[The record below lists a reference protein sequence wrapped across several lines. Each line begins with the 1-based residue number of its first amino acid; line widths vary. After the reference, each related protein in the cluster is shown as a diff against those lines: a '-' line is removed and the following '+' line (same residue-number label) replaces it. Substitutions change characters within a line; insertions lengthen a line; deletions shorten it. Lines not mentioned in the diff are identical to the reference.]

1 LLPPAGRRYGVVGDG
16 KPPHSAGEAGRFS
29 RGRAGRLTALV
40 LALALAAAG
49 AAARETAGPVPQ
61 RTEKLVIAV
70 QPTFAVAEMM
80 ETVKPLERF
89 LEERLPGVDVEIYI
103 PLSQAGV
110 IEALRFGQAHVAFM
124 GPWAAH
130 LAVEMAGA
138 ELALAEVREV
148 VVDGKK
154 TEGTYYY
161 SYWVV
166 PKDSP
171 LQSLAE
177 LKGKGVCFPSPVSGS
192 GYVAPMGRLVELKLV
207 DRGSGEAD
215 PRSFFRD
222 VLFAGGYGQCWQ
234 VLRSGQVDASVIA
247 GDVPERLFNEVLAN
261 TRVLEKQGPLPSHAV
276 LLSSRLAE
284 PLRSRAVEA
293 IAALGA
299 PEYRPLMRRFISG
312 IFTGF
317 QRSTPAEHL
326 GAFRRYLELTG
337 LRFTERIGR

>member
-1 LLPPAGRRYGVVGDG
+1 VKESIDANEELTPRRISRG
-16 KPPHSAGEAGRFS
+16 AAGRF
-29 RGRAGRLTALV
+29 AAAV
-40 LALALAAAG
+40 LAVMLVAATAAAG
-49 AAARETAGPVPQ
+49 EPAAPQ
-61 RTEKLVIAV
+61 RAQKLVVAV
-70 QPTFAVAEMM
+70 QPTFGVAEMM
-80 ETVKPLERF
+80 ETVRPLERF
-89 LEERLPGVDVEIYI
+89 LEERLEGVDVEIYI

-130 LAVEMAGA
+130 LAVELAGA

-148 VVDGKK
+148 IVDDRK

-166 PKDSP
+166 PRDSP
-171 LQSLAE
+171 YQSLGE
-177 LKGKGVCFPSPVSGS
+177 LRGKRACFPSPVSGS

-207 DRGSGEAD
+207 ERGTGEAD

-234 VLRSGQVDASVIA
+234 VLRSGQVDVAIIA
-247 GDVPERLFNEVLAN
+247 GDVPERLFNEVLGA
-261 TRVLEKQGPLPSHAV
+261 TRILERQGPLPSHAV
-276 LLSSRLAE
+276 LLSRELAE
-284 PLRSRAVEA
+284 PLRGRAVEA
-293 IAALGA
+293 ISALGA
-299 PEYRPLMRRFISG
+299 PEHRALMRRFISG

-317 QRSTPAEHL
+317 QRSDPAEHL

-337 LRFTERIGR
+337 LGFTERIGR

>member
-1 LLPPAGRRYGVVGDG
+1 MKEGRRE
-16 KPPHSAGEAGRFS
+16 SS
-29 RGRAGRLTALV
+29 RGRAARLAV
-40 LALALAAAG
+40 FALALALAAAG
-49 AAARETAGPVPQ
+49 AVAREPAGPGAQ
-61 RTEKLVIAV
+61 RAEKLVVAV

-80 ETVKPLERF
+80 EAVRPLERF

-110 IEALRFGQAHVAFM
+110 IEALRFGHAHVAFM

-148 VVDGKK
+148 IVDEKK

-171 LQSLAE
+171 YQSLAE
-177 LKGKGVCFPSPVSGS
+177 LKGRRACFPSPVSGS
-192 GYVAPMGRLVELKLV
+192 GYVAPMGRLVELKLL
-207 DRGSGEAD
+207 DRGAGEAD
-215 PRSFFRD
+215 PRGYFRD

-234 VLRSGQVDASVIA
+234 VLRSGQVDVTVIA
-247 GDVPERLFNEVLAN
+247 GDVPEGLFHEVLAG

-276 LLSSRLAE
+276 LLSPRLAE
-284 PLRSRAVEA
+284 PLRGRVVEA
-293 IAALGA
+293 ISALGA

-317 QRSTPAEHL
+317 QRSSPAEHL